1 VDYSK
6 LSDADLLKACLDDER
21 EAWQAF
27 VIRFSKLIYHSLY
40 RTFKAKNFSFDFQ
53 VADDLYQ
60 EVFLSLVK
68 DKCKKLRQFKGKN
81 NCSLASWLRMI
92 AARTAIDFTR
102 SHKSHLP
109 LESDFPDG
117 DDLIDTLSN
126 GRELPDKS
134 IEKLEWY
141 QLLRKLI
148 EDFSPKDRYFFELC
162 YNQELP
168 DNEIAQILNLSIDVV
183 YMKKNRIKNKL
194 KAIINRKKYA

>member
-1 VDYSK
+1 VDCSK

-40 RTFKAKNFSFDFQ
+40 RTFKAKNFSSDSQ
-53 VADDLYQ
+53 VIDDLYQ

-68 DKCKKLRQFKGKN
+68 DKCKKMRQFKGKN
-81 NCSLASWLRMI
+81 KCSLASWLRMI
-92 AARTAIDFTR
+92 AARTAI
-102 SHKSHLP
+102 
-109 LESDFPDG
+109 DFPDG

-183 YMKKNRIKNKL
+183 YMRKNRIKNKL
-194 KAIINRKKYA
+194 MTIIKRKKLA